1 MGDRSPLNGLVSYE
15 PTLRVRW
22 LGRVAYTDALALQR
36 VLFRNPQ
43 HEYLLLLEHTH
54 VVTTSRRTPA
64 QHLLA
69 DVVRL
74 GADLIE
80 TDRGGDVTYH
90 GPGQLV
96 AYPIVE
102 VPGHRGGGLVD
113 TAAYVRTLEQII
125 IDALAEVG
133 VYGNRIP
140 GLTGVWVNQDQP
152 AKIAAIGVRIARGRA
167 MHGIA
172 LNVDPDL
179 RWFDRI
185 VPCGIR
191 DKKVTSLAELQVD
204 VSMQEMVD
212 VFTKHALAVFA
223 KNKLVDHA
231 SVGYKSRHRGVSDP
245 YSSLQLP
252 ENLVTKAQG
261 TSVRLLGRLAQAN
274 GGDRELVPLRSRKP
288 EWLRVSFRPS
298 DEYGRV
304 KSTLDDL
311 GLVTVCEEAACPN
324 ISECWSDGTATFMIL
339 GERCTRS
346 CGFCLVDTRHP
357 QPPDVTEPARV
368 AEAVALM
375 NLRHAVVTMVARDD
389 LQDGGAAMVADVVT
403 AIRGRVPACQV
414 ETLVSDFK
422 GNTTALAQV
431 FQARPDVFNHNI
443 ETVARL
449 QRVVRPVASYARS
462 LSVLAQAKAAG
473 LTTKSSLI
481 VGMGENNKE
490 IRQTLV
496 DLSAVGVDI
505 VTIGQYLRPSAQHL
519 PVAMWWHPQEFT
531 SWKHFGESIGIGH
544 VESSPLTRSSYHA
557 RQATE
562 QLATATDSCV
572 NIS

>member
-1 MGDRSPLNGLVSYE
+1 M
-15 PTLRVRW
+15 
-22 LGRVAYTDALALQR
+22 GRVAYADALALQR
-36 VLFRNPQ
+36 ALFRNPV
-43 HEYLLLLEHTH
+43 HEYLLLLEHNH
-54 VVTTSRRTPA
+54 VVTTSRRTPS

-69 DVVRL
+69 DVERL
-74 GADLIE
+74 GADLVE
-80 TDRGGDVTYH
+80 ADRGGDVTYH

-102 VPGHRGGGLVD
+102 VPGQRGGGLVD
-113 TAAYVRTLEQII
+113 TAAYVRTLEQIL
-125 IDALAEVG
+125 IDALTEVG
-133 VYGNRIP
+133 VAGHRIE
-140 GLTGVWVNQDQP
+140 GLTGVWVTQDQP

-172 LNVDPDL
+172 LNVNPDL
-179 RWFDRI
+179 SWFDRI
-185 VPCGIR
+185 VPCGID
-191 DKKVTSLAELQVD
+191 DKQVTSLAALKVD

-223 KNKLVDHA
+223 NNKLVDHA
-231 SVGYKSRHRGVSDP
+231 SVGYKAQHTPERDL
-245 YSSLQLP
+245 YASLQPP
-252 ENLVTKAQG
+252 EDLITRAQG
-261 TSVRLLGRLAQAN
+261 TSVRLLGRLAKAN
-274 GGDRELVPLRSRKP
+274 GGESELVSLRGRKP
-288 EWLRVSFRPS
+288 EWLRVSFSPS
-298 DEYGRV
+298 DEYSRV
-304 KSTLDDL
+304 KSTVGDL

-368 AEAVALM
+368 AQAVALM

-389 LQDGGAAMVADVVT
+389 LQDGGAAMVANVVA
-403 AIRGRVPACQV
+403 AIRGRVPECQV

-422 GNTTALAQV
+422 GNTASLAQV
-431 FQARPDVFNHNI
+431 FDARPDVFNHNI

-449 QRVVRPVASYARS
+449 QRVVRPSASYARS

-481 VGMGENNKE
+481 VGMGENEHE
-490 IRQTLV
+490 IRQTLI

-505 VTIGQYLRPSAQHL
+505 VTIGQYLRPSTAHL
-519 PVAMWWHPQEFT
+519 PVAKWWHPEKFT
-531 SWKHFGESIGIGH
+531 SWKHFGESTGIGH

-557 RQATE
+557 RQAAE
-562 QLATATDSCV
+562 QLAPPVQSCV
-572 NIS
+572 NVS